1 MSRRG
6 CCRVLGSVLAV
17 FFYASIWIVFDRYHR
32 GEHVEE
38 TLTVLGGE
46 TVRVGDLVKAAR
58 RAASIA
64 PDRTTEWENAALLAA
79 RTFGEGGRQ
88 QRREGLQKKAL
99 LCATFTNS
107 SDAASL
113 QHVVSNMEVMKGLCD
128 WAVLFYDR
136 DSSSSGIRRLE
147 REAKALGVSVV
158 KSEFV
163 ESRDAVLERHG
174 VALSVTPSTL
184 EEGLALRRSRPSSSS
199 SSTGEEM
206 KAFNSLVYPKSVQY
220 MSLLDLLPQY
230 ERAWLLDADI
240 SLAGFQPDRFFQI
253 VDCAFAA
260 KPLVAQPLIS
270 ENTQSYKFLRSLQWR
285 EFQAKDRAE
294 KKVILATSSA
304 FVEIQAPLVD
314 AQFFEW
320 FLRYFT
326 APLLRP
332 SHILGA
338 DWGIDALFC
347 KAAHAF
353 AAASS
358 GKTRLEKP
366 GVSIGTDACML
377 VVAGSPLH
385 HVDRRVLD
393 GALGKAVKKRLNRAL
408 MRIVEATFPN
418 FYKSGHDKDAN
429 MLEFPKRFHF
439 SRSYESKTC
448 AVL

>member
-1 MSRRG
+1 
-6 CCRVLGSVLAV
+6 
-17 FFYASIWIVFDRYHR
+17 
-32 GEHVEE
+32 VEE

-58 RAASIA
+58 GAASIGQ
-64 PDRTTEWENAALLAA
+64 DRTTDWESAALLAA
-79 RTFGEGGRQ
+79 RTFGEAGRQ
-88 QRREGLQKKAL
+88 QRREGLKKKAL

-107 SDAASL
+107 SDPASL
-113 QHVVSNMEVMKGLCD
+113 QNVVSNMEVMKGLCD

-136 DSSSSGIRRLE
+136 ESSSSGIRRLE

-184 EEGLALRRSRPSSSS
+184 EEGLALRRGRPSSSS
-199 SSTGEEM
+199 SATGEG
-206 KAFNSLVYPKSVQY
+206 KQAFNSLVYPKSVQY

-240 SLAGFQPDRFFQI
+240 SLAGFQPGRFFQI
-253 VDCAFAA
+253 IDCAFAA

-285 EFQAKDRAE
+285 EFQAKDRVE
-294 KKVILATSSA
+294 KKAILATSSA

-347 KAAHAF
+347 KSANAF

-358 GKTRLEKP
+358 SENIRLEKT

-439 SRSYESKTC
+439 SRSYESKKC
-448 AVL
+448 AAL